1 MAYLRSDKLGKV
13 DGAWIEGSAERNWS
27 QRGNRGRLVGGRESS
42 SDWQLS
48 LEEQLGGSATMNSN
62 AARVPVKWS
71 PRNGCLIPLIS
82 RGFRFCPVSVAFNK
96 LPSLL
101 QPATNIRT
109 YREDR
114 RWNAGF
120 LEAFTLRERSSIFSN
135 RILTFRVLCVRPW
148 LKSVLRVYLFMGNCA
163 KRSCWNILVL
173 KYINFFVIFILK
185 CSIFDINLVLNCICV

>member
-48 LEEQLGGSATMNSN
+48 LEEQLGGSATMNSD

-163 KRSCWNILVL
+163 KRSCWNIL
-173 KYINFFVIFILK
+173 IFLLFSFWNAQFSTLTW
-185 CSIFDINLVLNCICV
+185 C